1 MDILSG
7 REVKARYVSELVS
20 GLVRGQTDVVCLY
33 VWCGKYDD
41 LLCDVEMRCKRKKY
55 SWKRKKF
62 RRSKQDVP
70 KVEQMR
76 RFMYLTAREKL

>member
-1 MDILSG
+1 
-7 REVKARYVSELVS
+7 
-20 GLVRGQTDVVCLY
+20 
-33 VWCGKYDD
+33 
-41 LLCDVEMRCKRKKY
+41 MRCKRKKY